1 MSRPEHRFDPVGS
14 LDLVD
19 LEARVLAEWADDDV
33 FGQSLR
39 NRHGHPEWVFY
50 EGPPTANGR
59 PGTHHVWARLFKDL
73 YPRFHTMRGKL
84 VVRKGGWDCHGLPV
98 EVQVEKE
105 LGFSVKHEI
114 EDYGIERFNAKCRS
128 SVQRYVEDWQSLT
141 SRIGMWLDTAGA
153 YWTLSNEYIESV
165 WWLFRQMWDRG
176 AIYEGNK
183 VVPYCGRCGT
193 ALSSHELGQPGA
205 YRDITEPSVY
215 VRFPLVDRDD
225 DLLVWTTTPWTLP
238 SNVGAAVGPRI
249 DYVRVRV
256 PEGGREVVMAR
267 DRVAAVFGDDA
278 TVTGDVA
285 PADLVGV
292 RYEPP
297 FRLVP
302 VEGDAFRVVADDFVT
317 IEDGSGIVHLAPA
330 FGEIDREIGE
340 REGLPLVN
348 PVNDAARFTDV
359 VGAPYAGKTVKDAD
373 AALVDALGAAGKL
386 VRVVDYTHSYPHCW
400 RCDTPLIYWAK
411 PTWFAATSDVRDALL
426 RENETINWHPEHIK
440 HGRFGDWLANNV
452 DWALS
457 RDRYWGTP
465 IPVWRCGDCGHDTCV
480 GSVAELSE
488 LSDRDLGG
496 MDLHRPY
503 VDDVTIRCPA
513 CERGTATRIAPVL
526 DAWFDSGSMPSAQ
539 FHYPFENTDTFDTR
553 FPADFIC
560 EAIDQTRGWFYSLL
574 AVNTLV
580 FDRTPYRNVVCLAH
594 IVDQD
599 GGKMSK
605 SRGNVID
612 PWLVLRTRGAEALR
626 WYMFS
631 SGSPWTPKR
640 VHEDGI
646 DEATRQFLLRLW
658 NTYAFFVTYANLD
671 GWSPDALSGAEE
683 GEVREPGIPASTST
697 TDKRRVR
704 DQKHVLDRWIR
715 SRLHRTVGDVTDAL
729 ESFDSLTGA
738 QALAELVD
746 DLSNWFVR
754 RSRPRFWK
762 SSDPAAH
769 ATLHE
774 CLTTIAQLL
783 APYCPFVTDAMYRN
797 LVREGTSVHVTD
809 WPEADASAIDDA
821 LEAEMAIARQLA
833 SLGRAA
839 RSDAKIGVRQ
849 PLPRAIAR
857 LGTGESLRD
866 EVVHEVADE
875 LNVKRFEIV
884 ATLEGLLAY
893 HVVPNFRALGPRLG
907 KQAPRV
913 KELLAGIDGA
923 EVQHAFDTDGT
934 YSLDVDGQRVELE
947 PSDVE
952 IRAEQHEELALAQD
966 GRYAVALDLTL
977 DDDLRAE
984 GKAREFSRVLNELRK
999 AKGFEISDRVTIRY
1013 HAGDDLVQ
1021 VIERHR
1027 DWIAGEALATS
1038 LVAFSDAPPDDVE
1051 RAVVGQEPV
1060 AVELLRAG

>member
-1 MSRPEHRFDPVGS
+1 MSRPENRFDPVGA
-14 LDLVD
+14 LDLLE
-19 LEARVLAEWADDDV
+19 LEARVLAQWSDDDV

-59 PGTHHVWARLFKDL
+59 PGIHHVWARLFKDL
-73 YPRFHTMRGKL
+73 YPRFHTMRGKH

-165 WWLFRQMWDRG
+165 WWLFHEMWARDS
-176 AIYEGNK
+176 IYEGNK

-205 YRDITEPSVY
+205 YRDVTEPSVY
-215 VRFPLVDRDD
+215 VRFPLTDREY

-238 SNVGAAVGPRI
+238 SNVGAAVGAHI
-249 DYVRVRV
+249 DYVRVGV
-256 PEGGREVVMAR
+256 PEGGRDVVMAR
-267 DRVAAVFGDDA
+267 DRVTAVFGDDA
-278 TVTGDVA
+278 TAAGDIAVSE
-285 PADLVGV
+285 LVGAY
-292 RYEPP
+292 YEPP
-297 FRLVP
+297 FTLVP
-302 VEGDAFRVVADDFVT
+302 VDGDAFRVVADDFVT
-317 IEDGSGIVHLAPA
+317 IEDGSGVVHLAPA
-330 FGEIDREIGE
+330 FGEIDREVGE

-348 PVNDAARFTDV
+348 PVNDAARFTDA

-373 AALVDALGAAGKL
+373 PALVDALRAAGKL

-411 PTWFAATSDVRDALL
+411 PTWFARTSERKDALL
-426 RENETINWHPEHIK
+426 RENEAIDWHPEHIK

-465 IPVWRCGDCGHDTCV
+465 IPVWRCGDCGHDTCI
-480 GSVAELSE
+480 GSVAELSD
-488 LSDRDLGG
+488 LSDRDLSG

-503 VDDVTIRCPA
+503 VDEVTIRCPA

-526 DAWFDSGSMPSAQ
+526 DAWFDSGSMPTAQ
-539 FHYPFENTDTFDTR
+539 FHYPFENTGAFDAR

-580 FDRTPYRNVVCLAH
+580 FDRTPYRSVVCLAH

-599 GGKMSK
+599 GAKMSK
-605 SRGNVID
+605 SRGNIID
-612 PWLVLRTRGAEALR
+612 PWSVLRTRGAEALR

-640 VHEDGI
+640 VYEDGI
-646 DEATRQFLLRLW
+646 DEATRQFLLTLW
-658 NTYAFFVTYANLD
+658 NVYSFFVTYANLD
-671 GWSPDALSGAEE
+671 GWSPDPNAAPSE
-683 GEVREPGIPASTST
+683 
-697 TDKRRVR
+697 
-704 DQKHVLDRWIR
+704 HVLDRWIR
-715 SRLHRTVGDVTDAL
+715 SRLHRTVGVVTDAL

-774 CLTTIAQLL
+774 CLTTISQLL
-783 APYCPFVTDAMYRN
+783 APYCPFVTDAMYGN
-797 LVREGTSVHVTD
+797 LVPDGGSVHVTD
-809 WPEADASAIDDA
+809 WPDADASAVDDA
-821 LEAEMAIARQLA
+821 LEAEMAIARQLV

-857 LGTGESLRD
+857 LGTGEDLRD
-866 EVVHEVADE
+866 EVVHEIADE
-875 LNVKRFEIV
+875 LNVKRFEVV

-907 KQAPRV
+907 KQVPRV
-913 KELLAGIDGA
+913 KELLATVDGTD
-923 EVQHAFDTDGT
+923 VQHAFDTDGR
-934 YSLDVDGQRVELE
+934 YALDVDGQRVELE
-947 PSDVE
+947 PADVE

-984 GKAREFSRVLNELRK
+984 GKARELSRAINDLRK
-999 AKGFEISDRVTIRY
+999 ARGFEISDRIDLRY
-1013 HAGDDLVQ
+1013 AATGDLAEVM
-1021 VIERHR
+1021 ERFNE
-1027 DWIAGEALATS
+1027 WIATEVLATS
-1038 LVAFSDAPPDDVE
+1038 CAPFDGEPPAAESRLEVAGE
-1051 RAVVGQEPV
+1051 EIR
-1060 AVELLRAG
+1060 VELTRAG